1 MPMTGTSAVTAAA
14 DRLAAVRPSG
24 TIAIAGPLLEVLY
37 ERIEAAG
44 ERDPRIP
51 PAVGEGDA
59 VAAALAAGCPPQFHP
74 GVPADHAAVLHDLRR
89 QLGVDR
95 ATQIAI
101 APDTDARYVRV
112 LRAIGCIL
120 TIQSSDLVGDSTA
133 TNHQHTAT

>member
-1 MPMTGTSAVTAAA
+1 
-14 DRLAAVRPSG
+14 
-24 TIAIAGPLLEVLY
+24 
-37 ERIEAAG
+37 
-44 ERDPRIP
+44 
-51 PAVGEGDA
+51 
-59 VAAALAAGCPPQFHP
+59 
-74 GVPADHAAVLHDLRR
+74 VLHDLRR

>member
-1 MPMTGTSAVTAAA
+1 MPMTGTNAVTMAA

-24 TIAIAGPLLEVLY
+24 TIAIAAPLLEVLY

-74 GVPADHAAVLHDLRR
+74 GVSADHAAVLQILRQ

-112 LRAIGCIL
+112 LRAIGCTLSIEPPDHGADE
-120 TIQSSDLVGDSTA
+120 TVASPQRTA
-133 TNHQHTAT
+133 

>member
-1 MPMTGTSAVTAAA
+1 MPTTDTSAVTAAA

-24 TIAIAGPLLEVLY
+24 TIAIAEPLLEVLY

-74 GVPADHAAVLHDLRR
+74 GVPADHAAVLHDLRQ

-101 APDTDARYVRV
+101 APNTDARYVRV
-112 LRAIGCIL
+112 LRAIGCTL
-120 TIQSSDLVGDSTA
+120 SVDPPEKGADETVAS
-133 TNHQHTAT
+133 H